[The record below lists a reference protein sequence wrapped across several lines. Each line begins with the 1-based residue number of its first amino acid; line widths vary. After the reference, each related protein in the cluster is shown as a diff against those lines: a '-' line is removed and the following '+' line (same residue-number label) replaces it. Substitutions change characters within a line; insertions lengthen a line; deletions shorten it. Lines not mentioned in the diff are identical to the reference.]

1 MLSPSEPKPSGSDDD
16 VGSGTLAAIEWTA
29 DDREDNWLISYADL
43 LSVIFTMVV
52 LLFGRMTVVAE
63 TPAVEAAAA
72 EPKEQVV
79 AAPTPTTDEVAA
91 AAKAEP
97 VASAEPRVE
106 PVPAVAASLE
116 GPPAPAPLEGPPAPA
131 SAPDSEAL
139 LARADD
145 DVAAPADSATNEPA
159 PPLVAPSREDRV
171 ADLIEQRFRGQ
182 IAATRREHG
191 LEITIPEVALF
202 ASARAA
208 LQESA
213 RPVLAELAATL
224 REGGAA
230 RISVEGHTDNVP
242 VQGGQFASNW
252 DLASARANAVARYL
266 LEQGFA
272 PSRLQSV
279 SYADTR
285 PVASNDSVEGRAAN
299 RRVELQIGF
308 IDENGSGAAPES
320 VTLH

>member
-1 MLSPSEPKPSGSDDD
+1 MPTPSEPRPSADDD
-16 VGSGTLAAIEWTA
+16 VGRDTLAAIEWNA
-29 DDREDNWLISYADL
+29 EDREDNWLISYADL

-63 TPAVEAAAA
+63 TPAEQASVAEPTEHVAAPAAEHAASAEAAAERVAVIAPA
-72 EPKEQVV
+72 EEVAPAEQVAR
-79 AAPTPTTDEVAA
+79 AAPQGEAPEAVS
-91 AAKAEP
+91 P
-97 VASAEPRVE
+97 SSAEP
-106 PVPAVAASLE
+106 AAGVE
-116 GPPAPAPLEGPPAPA
+116 GPPAPTSEAGAESSADA
-131 SAPDSEAL
+131 TEAVSVDSAPND
-139 LARADD
+139 
-145 DVAAPADSATNEPA
+145 PPPPTSAGPT
-159 PPLVAPSREDRV
+159 REDRV

-191 LEITIPEVALF
+191 LEITIPDVALF
-202 ASARAA
+202 DSARAA

-224 REGGAA
+224 REGGDA

-266 LEQGFA
+266 LEQGFE

-285 PVASNDSVEGRAAN
+285 PVASNDSEEGRAAN

-308 IDENGSGAAPES
+308 IGGD
-320 VTLH
+320 

>member
-1 MLSPSEPKPSGSDDD
+1 VQFSDARSAAADDD
-16 VGSGTLAAIEWTA
+16 IARATLAAAEWTS

-63 TPAVEAAAA
+63 QPAA
-72 EPKEQVV
+72 
-79 AAPTPTTDEVAA
+79 
-91 AAKAEP
+91 
-97 VASAEPRVE
+97 
-106 PVPAVAASLE
+106 
-116 GPPAPAPLEGPPAPA
+116 
-131 SAPDSEAL
+131 
-139 LARADD
+139 
-145 DVAAPADSATNEPA
+145 EPA
-159 PPLVAPSREDRV
+159 PPDPVVEVATAPDTTPIARIISVPATAPQPVAEATLEQSVVAPEIEASAAVPPPEVAASDSVPAENRAQDESLPLPDGASREDRV

-182 IAATRREHG
+182 IAAKRREHG

-202 ASARAA
+202 ASARAV

-213 RPVLAELAATL
+213 QPVLTELAATL
-224 REGGAA
+224 REGGDT

-266 LEQGFA
+266 LEHGFE
-272 PSRLQSV
+272 PWRLQSV

-285 PVASNDSVEGRAAN
+285 PVASNDNEAGRAAN
-299 RRVELQIGF
+299 RRVELQISF
-308 IDENGSGAAPES
+308 IDRN
-320 VTLH
+320 

>member
-1 MLSPSEPKPSGSDDD
+1 MLPLSDARPAAADDD
-16 VGSGTLAAIEWTA
+16 FGSATLAAVEWNA

-52 LLFGRMTVVAE
+52 LLFGRMTVVAA
-63 TPAVEAAAA
+63 TPAA
-72 EPKEQVV
+72 EPPSTEPAAVV
-79 AAPTPTTDEVAA
+79 APLAAEPATSLATAPEVEPIAVPPRIPTPTPELSPFTAVLD
-91 AAKAEP
+91 
-97 VASAEPRVE
+97 SAPSDS
-106 PVPAVAASLE
+106 P
-116 GPPAPAPLEGPPAPA
+116 PPAPAE
-131 SAPDSEAL
+131 
-139 LARADD
+139 
-145 DVAAPADSATNEPA
+145 
-159 PPLVAPSREDRV
+159 PSREDRV
-171 ADLIEQRFRGQ
+171 ADLIEERFRGQ

-202 ASARAA
+202 ASARAV

-224 REGGAA
+224 REGGET
-230 RISVEGHTDNVP
+230 RISVEGHTDDVP

-266 LEQGFA
+266 LEQGFE

-285 PVASNDSVEGRAAN
+285 PVASNDSETGRAAN

-308 IDENGSGAAPES
+308 VDEN
-320 VTLH
+320 

>member
-1 MLSPSEPKPSGSDDD
+1 MLFNDARPAAADDD
-16 VGSGTLAAIEWTA
+16 IARGTLAAAEWTS

-63 TPAVEAAAA
+63 QPAADPAASEAAA
-72 EPKEQVV
+72 
-79 AAPTPTTDEVAA
+79 EVAA
-91 AAKAEP
+91 APDATPIVRIVSEPATAPEP
-97 VASAEPRVE
+97 VAEATPEQNASAREIEAGAAVPPPE
-106 PVPAVAASLE
+106 IAASDSVPAENLAQDESL
-116 GPPAPAPLEGPPAPA
+116 PL
-131 SAPDSEAL
+131 PDG
-139 LARADD
+139 
-145 DVAAPADSATNEPA
+145 
-159 PPLVAPSREDRV
+159 PSREDRV

-202 ASARAA
+202 ASARAV

-213 RPVLAELAATL
+213 QPVLTELAATL
-224 REGGAA
+224 REGGDT

-266 LEQGFA
+266 LEHGFE
-272 PSRLQSV
+272 PWRLQSV

-285 PVASNDSVEGRAAN
+285 PVATNDSETGRAAN
-299 RRVELQIGF
+299 RRVELQISFVDGT
-308 IDENGSGAAPES
+308 EQR
-320 VTLH
+320 VVLQ

>member
-1 MLSPSEPKPSGSDDD
+1 MLSPSEGKSAGADDD
-16 VGSGTLAAIEWTA
+16 VARGTLAAVEWNA

-63 TPAVEAAAA
+63 TPATQAPAA
-72 EPKEQVV
+72 EAPATEEVAMV
-79 AAPTPTTDEVAA
+79 AAPTTEPIALVAPQVAPAA
-91 AAKAEP
+91 AVSAPPVAPSAPAADSEAELALAAQMPPAEP
-97 VASAEPRVE
+97 APNDPPPPTEAEPR
-106 PVPAVAASLE
+106 P
-116 GPPAPAPLEGPPAPA
+116 
-131 SAPDSEAL
+131 
-139 LARADD
+139 
-145 DVAAPADSATNEPA
+145 
-159 PPLVAPSREDRV
+159 EDRV

-202 ASARAA
+202 ASARAL
-208 LQESA
+208 LQDSA
-213 RPVLAELAATL
+213 QPVLAELAATL
-224 REGGAA
+224 HEGGET

-266 LEQGFA
+266 LEHGFE
-272 PSRLQSV
+272 PWRLQSV

-285 PVASNDSVEGRAAN
+285 PVASNDNEAGRAAN
-299 RRVELQIGF
+299 RRVELQITF
-308 IDENGSGAAPES
+308 VDDN
-320 VTLH
+320 

>member
-1 MLSPSEPKPSGSDDD
+1 MQFNAARSAAADDD
-16 VGSGTLAAIEWTA
+16 IARATLAAAEWTS

-63 TPAVEAAAA
+63 QPAA
-72 EPKEQVV
+72 EPAPSDPVV
-79 AAPTPTTDEVAA
+79 EVAA
-91 AAKAEP
+91 APDAAPVVSIVSSPAPPPEP
-97 VASAEPRVE
+97 VAE
-106 PVPAVAASLE
+106 
-116 GPPAPAPLEGPPAPA
+116 PAPAKSAVTTALEA
-131 SAPDSEAL
+131 SADAPPTDLAASDSEPTEI
-139 LARADD
+139 
-145 DVAAPADSATNEPA
+145 VAHDESL
-159 PPLVAPSREDRV
+159 PLPDGPSREDHV
-171 ADLIEQRFRGQ
+171 ADLIEQRFGGQ

-202 ASARAA
+202 ASARAV

-213 RPVLAELAATL
+213 RPVLTELAATL
-224 REGGAA
+224 REGGDT

-242 VQGGQFASNW
+242 VQGGQFLSNW

-266 LEQGFA
+266 LEQGFE

-285 PVASNDSVEGRAAN
+285 PVASNGNDAGRAAN
-299 RRVELQIGF
+299 RRVELQITFVG
-308 IDENGSGAAPES
+308 G
-320 VTLH
+320 T

>member
-1 MLSPSEPKPSGSDDD
+1 MSQPSQQSSPGADDD
-16 VGSGTLAAIEWTA
+16 FGRETLAAVEWTA

-52 LLFGRMTVVAE
+52 LLFGRMTVVAQ
-63 TPAVEAAAA
+63 TPAA
-72 EPKEQVV
+72 EQPAPEVV
-79 AAPTPTTDEVAA
+79 AQ
-91 AAKAEP
+91 
-97 VASAEPRVE
+97 SAD
-106 PVPAVAASLE
+106 L
-116 GPPAPAPLEGPPAPA
+116 
-131 SAPDSEAL
+131 PD
-139 LARADD
+139 
-145 DVAAPADSATNEPA
+145 AAPAVRLISEPGAPKPVAESAREQSA
-159 PPLVAPSREDRV
+159 VAPEVEATAVVSPPERVANDPVPPAEVGQDESLPLPDGASREDRV

-202 ASARAA
+202 DSARAA
-208 LQESA
+208 LHESA
-213 RPVLAELAATL
+213 RPVLDELAATL
-224 REGGAA
+224 REGGET

-266 LEQGFA
+266 LEQGFE

-285 PVASNDSVEGRAAN
+285 PVASNDSEQGRAAN

-308 IDENGSGAAPES
+308 IDGTERRVVLP
-320 VTLH
+320 

>member
-1 MLSPSEPKPSGSDDD
+1 MLTPRDAKPSGTDDD
-16 VGSGTLAAIEWTA
+16 VGAGTLAAIEWNA

-52 LLFGRMTVVAE
+52 LLFGRMTVVAQTPAAEQPAPE
-63 TPAVEAAAA
+63 TP
-72 EPKEQVV
+72 
-79 AAPTPTTDEVAA
+79 T
-91 AAKAEP
+91 
-97 VASAEPRVE
+97 
-106 PVPAVAASLE
+106 
-116 GPPAPAPLEGPPAPA
+116 
-131 SAPDSEAL
+131 
-139 LARADD
+139 
-145 DVAAPADSATNEPA
+145 VAAPAPEATEVAAVASQATPVASVIAAIVAAPEPAAEDTPEREPATPPPDLAANDSAPSADLAQDESL
-159 PPLVAPSREDRV
+159 PLPDGPGREDRV
-171 ADLIEQRFRGQ
+171 ADLIEERFRGQ

-224 REGGAA
+224 HEGGKA

-266 LEQGFA
+266 LEQGFE

-285 PVASNDSVEGRAAN
+285 PVASNDSEEGRAAN
-299 RRVELQIGF
+299 RRVELQVGF
-308 IDENGSGAAPES
+308 IDEN
-320 VTLH
+320 

>member
-1 MLSPSEPKPSGSDDD
+1 VQFNDARSAAADDD
-16 VGSGTLAAIEWTA
+16 IARGTLAAAEWTS

-52 LLFGRMTVVAE
+52 LLFGRMTVVAQQ
-63 TPAVEAAAA
+63 PAA
-72 EPKEQVV
+72 EPTSPEPAAEVATAPDTTPIARFVSAPATVPEPVAEATPAQNAGAPEIEASAVV
-79 AAPTPTTDEVAA
+79 PPPEVAA
-91 AAKAEP
+91 
-97 VASAEPRVE
+97 SDS
-106 PVPAVAASLE
+106 VPAENLAQDESL
-116 GPPAPAPLEGPPAPA
+116 PL
-131 SAPDSEAL
+131 PDG
-139 LARADD
+139 
-145 DVAAPADSATNEPA
+145 
-159 PPLVAPSREDRV
+159 PSREDRV

-202 ASARAA
+202 ASARAV
-208 LQESA
+208 LQEAA
-213 RPVLAELAATL
+213 RPVLTELAATL
-224 REGGAA
+224 REGGET

-266 LEQGFA
+266 LEQGFE

-285 PVASNDSVEGRAAN
+285 PVASNDSEVGRAAN
-299 RRVELQIGF
+299 RRVELQISFLDGT
-308 IDENGSGAAPES
+308 EQR
-320 VTLH
+320 VVLQ

>member
-1 MLSPSEPKPSGSDDD
+1 MLPLSDARPSAADDD
-16 VGSGTLAAIEWTA
+16 FGSATLAAVEWTA

-52 LLFGRMTVVAE
+52 LLFGRMTVVAA
-63 TPAVEAAAA
+63 TPAAEAPSTEPAAAVAPPAA
-72 EPKEQVV
+72 EPATSLATAPEPELEPIAMPQRIP
-79 AAPTPTTDEVAA
+79 APTPELIPFTAVLDS
-91 AAKAEP
+91 
-97 VASAEPRVE
+97 ASSDSP
-106 PVPAVAASLE
+106 PPAVAE
-116 GPPAPAPLEGPPAPA
+116 
-131 SAPDSEAL
+131 
-139 LARADD
+139 
-145 DVAAPADSATNEPA
+145 
-159 PPLVAPSREDRV
+159 PSREDRV
-171 ADLIEQRFRGQ
+171 ADLIEERFRGQ

-202 ASARAA
+202 ASARAV

-224 REGGAA
+224 REGGET

-266 LEQGFA
+266 LEQGFE

-285 PVASNDSVEGRAAN
+285 PVASNDSETGRAAN

-308 IDENGSGAAPES
+308 LGEN
-320 VTLH
+320 

>member
-1 MLSPSEPKPSGSDDD
+1 MLPPKEPTPAGGDDEL
-16 VGSGTLAAIEWTA
+16 GRETLAVVEWTA

-52 LLFGRMTVVAE
+52 LLFGRMTVVAQ
-63 TPAVEAAAA
+63 TPAAA
-72 EPKEQVV
+72 EPAPEVV
-79 AAPTPTTDEVAA
+79 AHTTDAPEATPAMRLISEPATAPRPV
-91 AAKAEP
+91 AEP
-97 VASAEPRVE
+97 AAEQ
-106 PVPAVAASLE
+106 S
-116 GPPAPAPLEGPPAPA
+116 A
-131 SAPDSEAL
+131 SAPGLEATTARPPQDLVANDSTP
-139 LARADD
+139 
-145 DVAAPADSATNEPA
+145 PADLGKDESL
-159 PPLVAPSREDRV
+159 PLPDGASREDRV

-202 ASARAA
+202 DSARAT
-208 LQESA
+208 LHESA
-213 RPVLAELAATL
+213 RPVLEELAATL
-224 REGGAA
+224 REGGET

-266 LEQGFA
+266 LEQGFE

-285 PVASNDSVEGRAAN
+285 PVASNDSDQGRAAN

-308 IDENGSGAAPES
+308 IDGTEQRVVLP
-320 VTLH
+320 

>member
-1 MLSPSEPKPSGSDDD
+1 MLHPSERASAGVDDD
-16 VGSGTLAAIEWTA
+16 VARGTLAAVEWNA

-52 LLFGRMTVVAE
+52 LLFGRMTVVAQ
-63 TPAVEAAAA
+63 TPAEQQPTA
-72 EPKEQVV
+72 ETSDV
-79 AAPTPTTDEVAA
+79 VAA
-91 AAKAEP
+91 AAPEAPP
-97 VASAEPRVE
+97 VAREAT
-106 PVPAVAASLE
+106 AVAPEATAVAVE
-116 GPPAPAPLEGPPAPA
+116 AVPPDFVATQPDLAPND
-131 SAPDSEAL
+131 SAPPTDFAQDEVL
-139 LARADD
+139 
-145 DVAAPADSATNEPA
+145 
-159 PPLVAPSREDRV
+159 PLPDGPSREDRV

-191 LEITIPEVALF
+191 LEITIPDVALF
-202 ASARAA
+202 DSARAA

-224 REGGAA
+224 REGGEA

-266 LEQGFA
+266 LEQGFE

-279 SYADTR
+279 SYADTQ
-285 PVASNDSVEGRAAN
+285 PVATNDSEAGRAAN
-299 RRVELQIGF
+299 RRVELQINF
-308 IDENGSGAAPES
+308 VED
-320 VTLH
+320 

>member
-1 MLSPSEPKPSGSDDD
+1 VQFNDARSAAADDD
-16 VGSGTLAAIEWTA
+16 IARGTLAAAEWTS

-63 TPAVEAAAA
+63 QPAA
-72 EPKEQVV
+72 EPTSPEP
-79 AAPTPTTDEVAA
+79 AAEVATA
-91 AAKAEP
+91 PDTTYIARIVSVPATVPEP
-97 VASAEPRVE
+97 VAEATAEQN
-106 PVPAVAASLE
+106 AVAPE
-116 GPPAPAPLEGPPAPA
+116 IEA
-131 SAPDSEAL
+131 SALVPPPEVAPSDSVPEVNLAQDESLPLPDG
-139 LARADD
+139 
-145 DVAAPADSATNEPA
+145 
-159 PPLVAPSREDRV
+159 PSREDRV

-202 ASARAA
+202 ASARAV

-213 RPVLAELAATL
+213 RPVLTELAATL
-224 REGGAA
+224 REGGET

-266 LEQGFA
+266 LEQGFE

-285 PVASNDSVEGRAAN
+285 PVATNDSEVGRAAN
-299 RRVELQIGF
+299 RRVELQISFLDGT
-308 IDENGSGAAPES
+308 EQR
-320 VTLH
+320 VVLQ

>member
-1 MLSPSEPKPSGSDDD
+1 MLPPSEPKASASDDD
-16 VGSGTLAAIEWTA
+16 ARGTLAAIEWNA

-63 TPAVEAAAA
+63 TPATEASAA
-72 EPKEQVV
+72 ESAATEQVAAV
-79 AAPTPTTDEVAA
+79 AAPTTDHVADVERQA
-91 AAKAEP
+91 ADQ
-97 VASAEPRVE
+97 VASVE
-106 PVPAVAASLE
+106 PQAELVHARTP
-116 GPPAPAPLEGPPAPA
+116 PLEGPPAPESTAAPLGGPPAPA
-131 SAPDSEAL
+131 SAADSEAEP
-139 LARADD
+139 ARLADD
-145 DVAAPADSATNEPA
+145 ALPPPDSAPNDPV

-224 REGGAA
+224 REGGEA

-279 SYADTR
+279 SFADTR
-285 PVASNDSVEGRAAN
+285 PVASNDSDEGRAAN

-308 IDENGSGAAPES
+308 IDEK
-320 VTLH
+320 

>member
-1 MLSPSEPKPSGSDDD
+1 MFLNDARAAAADDD
-16 VGSGTLAAIEWTA
+16 IARATLAAAEWTS

-63 TPAVEAAAA
+63 QPAAQPAVA
-72 EPKEQVV
+72 EPVAEVV
-79 AAPTPTTDEVAA
+79 AAPDAPPIVRIVSSPAA
-91 AAKAEP
+91 APEPFAEATLEPSAVVPEP
-97 VASAEPRVE
+97 VADAPSEPSAVASRVE
-106 PVPAVAASLE
+106 ASAVAPLSELAPSDSVSPDAAQDESL
-116 GPPAPAPLEGPPAPA
+116 PL
-131 SAPDSEAL
+131 PDG
-139 LARADD
+139 
-145 DVAAPADSATNEPA
+145 
-159 PPLVAPSREDRV
+159 PSREDRV
-171 ADLIEQRFRGQ
+171 ADLIEQRFGGQ

-202 ASARAA
+202 ASARAV

-213 RPVLAELAATL
+213 QPVLAELAATL
-224 REGGAA
+224 REGGET

-266 LEQGFA
+266 LEHGFE
-272 PSRLQSV
+272 PWRLQSV

-285 PVASNDSVEGRAAN
+285 PVASNDNVAGRAAN
-299 RRVELQIGF
+299 RRVELQIAFVG
-308 IDENGSGAAPES
+308 D
-320 VTLH
+320 

>member
-1 MLSPSEPKPSGSDDD
+1 MQFNDARSAAADDD
-16 VGSGTLAAIEWTA
+16 IARATLAAAEWTS

-52 LLFGRMTVVAE
+52 LLFGRMTVVAQQ
-63 TPAVEAAAA
+63 PAA
-72 EPKEQVV
+72 EPAPADPV
-79 AAPTPTTDEVAA
+79 ADVAA
-91 AAKAEP
+91 APDATPVVRMVSVAATAPEP
-97 VASAEPRVE
+97 VADATAEQSAVAPELGARA
-106 PVPAVAASLE
+106 PVPDIE
-116 GPPAPAPLEGPPAPA
+116 A
-131 SAPDSEAL
+131 SAD
-139 LARADD
+139 
-145 DVAAPADSATNEPA
+145 A
-159 PPLVAPSREDRV
+159 PPPDLGASDSVPQPDLAQDESLPLPDGPRREDRL

-202 ASARAA
+202 ASARAV

-213 RPVLAELAATL
+213 QPVLTELAATL
-224 REGGAA
+224 REGGDT

-266 LEQGFA
+266 LEHGFE
-272 PSRLQSV
+272 PWRLQSV

-285 PVASNDSVEGRAAN
+285 PVASNDNEAGRAAN
-299 RRVELQIGF
+299 RRVELQISF
-308 IDENGSGAAPES
+308 IDAN
-320 VTLH
+320 

>member
-1 MLSPSEPKPSGSDDD
+1 MLAPSEAKSAGVDDEL
-16 VGSGTLAAIEWTA
+16 GRETLSVLEWSA

-52 LLFGRMTVVAE
+52 LLFGRMTVVAQ
-63 TPAVEAAAA
+63 TPAAEQPAPEVVAQATDGPDATPVVRLISEPAAAPKPVA
-72 EPKEQVV
+72 ESAPDQNAVAPGPEATAVV
-79 AAPTPTTDEVAA
+79 SPP
-91 AAKAEP
+91 EP
-97 VASAEPRVE
+97 VANDSA
-106 PVPAVAASLE
+106 
-116 GPPAPAPLEGPPAPA
+116 PPARLAQDESLPLPE
-131 SAPDSEAL
+131 SS
-139 LARADD
+139 
-145 DVAAPADSATNEPA
+145 
-159 PPLVAPSREDRV
+159 SREDRV

-202 ASARAA
+202 DSARAT
-208 LQESA
+208 LHESA
-213 RPVLAELAATL
+213 RPVLDELAATL
-224 REGGAA
+224 REGGET

-266 LEQGFA
+266 LEHGFE

-285 PVASNDSVEGRAAN
+285 PVASNDSEQGRAAN

-308 IDENGSGAAPES
+308 IDGTEQRVVLP
-320 VTLH
+320 